1 MKIIEFEIHNV
12 PKIQIE
18 ALCIG
23 KFDGIHLGHAALIR
37 KCMEISLNGNSAVLT
52 FNPLPFVFFG
62 KEEKLIYTAEEK
74 KYIIQSF
81 NIDYLLI
88 LKFNEELVNL
98 NGEAF
103 LEKISKITK
112 NIIVGEDFLFG
123 KNQSSGVQVL
133 LDMQKAFQYKACL
146 LEKITNSKTKVSSSQ
161 LKQFIANG
169 DFESYAKI
177 STVPFHIIGT
187 VHSGM
192 KLAGNILGF
201 PTANITPPHNKI
213 MPSFGVYATLVEFE
227 GAVFKSISNY
237 GIKPT
242 VEGNHIPTLETH
254 IFDFNKE
261 LYGKQIKVTFIQK
274 IRSEIK
280 FESINKLQFQ
290 ITQDI
295 KTCKYF
301 HEIYENHKI

>member
-1 MKIIEFEIHNV
+1 MKIIEFEIHNI

-18 ALCIG
+18 ALCVG
-23 KFDGIHLGHAALIR
+23 KFDGIHLGHEALIR
-37 KCMEISLNGNSAVLT
+37 KCMEISLNGKSAVLT

-62 KEEKLIYTAEEK
+62 KEEKLIYTTEEK
-74 KYIIQSF
+74 QHIIQNF

-88 LKFNEELVNL
+88 LKFNKELVNL
-98 NGEAF
+98 SGEAF
-103 LEKISKITK
+103 LQEISKITK

-123 KNQSSGVQVL
+123 KNQSSGLQAL
-133 LDMQKAFQYKACL
+133 LNMQKEFQYTAYPL
-146 LEKITNSKTKVSSSQ
+146 TNITHNNKKVSSSQ
-161 LKQFIANG
+161 LKQFIESG
-169 DFESYAKI
+169 DFESYSKI
-177 STVPFHIIGT
+177 SIVPFHATGT

-213 MPSFGVYATLVEFE
+213 MPSFGVYTTLVEFE
-227 GAVFKSISNY
+227 GTTFQSISHY

-242 VEGNHIPTLETH
+242 VKGHHTPTLETH
-254 IFDFNKE
+254 IFNFNKE
-261 LYGKQIKVTFIQK
+261 LYCKQIKVTFIKK

-280 FESINKLQFQ
+280 FENINKLQFQ

-301 HEIYENHKI
+301 HEIYENHQI